1 MLILSMLAQ
10 AQRAD
15 YLASFYSQD
24 GPALMSDANRELIT
38 RFYQAFQRLDAEA
51 MVACYSDD
59 IVFSDP
65 VFGTLR
71 GQDACDMWRM
81 LTTRAKGFTLKF
93 DNVRADA
100 HSGSAHWVASYLF
113 SQTGRTVVDDI
124 QARFVIR
131 DGLICQHDDSFDL
144 WRWSRQALGSPGV
157 LLGWTP
163 LLQNKVR
170 QQAFKGLRA
179 YQHQQGNVPTP

>member
-1 MLILSMLAQ
+1 
-10 AQRAD
+10 
-15 YLASFYSQD
+15 
-24 GPALMSDANRELIT
+24 MSDANRALIT

-51 MVACYSDD
+51 MIACYSDD

-71 GQDACDMWRM
+71 GKDAGDMWRM
-81 LTTRAKGFTLKF
+81 LTSRAKDFTLTF
-93 DNVRADA
+93 DNVSADERVG
-100 HSGSAHWVASYLF
+100 HAHWVATYLF
-113 SQTGRTVVDDI
+113 SQTGRTVVNDI

-144 WRWSRQALGSPGV
+144 WRWARQALGAPGL
-157 LLGWTP
+157 LLGWSP
-163 LLQNKVR
+163 LVQNKVR

-179 YQHQQGNVPTP
+179 YQQAQGSATA